1 MKSILFAF
9 GIAASVLLLPVPI
22 FSQGNCEGM
31 KEQVSHILQQGSS
44 RLRRRIDSVSQLGFL
59 AEDTRSGFQVEAE
72 WLMAWLTD
80 QAHLIKSYEDCSEL
94 SAFVSS
100 VRLQWEPV
108 ELYSRKI
115 SALALDW
122 RANQLLSQTED
133 ENALRELQEVRAL
146 LLEVTEADTLSETRL
161 SLRRAAFHAR
171 KGLRFLRK
179 NVIMEGR

>member
-1 MKSILFAF
+1 MKNSFAA
-9 GIAASVLLLPVPI
+9 IALLLLALPAFVSAVPH
-22 FSQGNCEGM
+22 CEER
-31 KEQVSHILQQGSS
+31 KEEMSHILQQGSS
-44 RLRRRIDSVSQLGFL
+44 RLRRRIDSVSKLNFL

-94 SAFVSS
+94 SEFVES
-100 VRLQWEPV
+100 VRLQWNPV

-122 RANQLLSQTED
+122 RTNQLLSQTED
-133 ENALRELQEVRAL
+133 PSALRELHEVRVL

-171 KGLRFLRK
+171 TGLRFFRK
-179 NVIMEGR
+179 NDIIEAE